1 MTHTTLFIC
10 HYSEIGLKGKNRNYF
25 VKALKSNMRKVL
37 KRAFPDA
44 VFRIEHVERRFIVF
58 FEEAVEITLVYR
70 NLSDVFGLANFTAVQ
85 QTVPEIEAVQKVALE
100 LLADKQYDS
109 FVVRS
114 RRVHKTIPFNSMEIN
129 RRVGAAVVE
138 QYHKKV
144 SLKEADLTCN
154 IELFNDKAFVSV
166 DKRQGPGGMPVR
178 TSGRVMVLMS
188 GGFDSPVA
196 AYYSMKRGA
205 QCEYIHFHT
214 YPFTNKL
221 SQEKVKQLV
230 GQLNKFQFKSNLFMV
245 PFTETQKEIVAAVPD
260 KYRIIFYRRFMMRI
274 AERLAQQ
281 RGIQAVVTGESLGQV
296 ASQTLENMAAV
307 EQVITM
313 PVLRP
318 LIGMD
323 KNEIMGVARRIG
335 TYEISVLPHDDACT
349 RFMPHNPVI
358 RARLDEV
365 MEIEQVLDV
374 DALVERDLKEME
386 MLEIIPGENH
396 D

>member
-1 MTHTTLFIC
+1 MTHSTIFIC

-25 VKALKSNMRKVL
+25 VKVLKSNMRKVL
-37 KRAFPDA
+37 KRSLPEA

-58 FEEAVEITLVYR
+58 FEEAVEIALVYR

-85 QTVPEIEAVQKVALE
+85 QCAPEIEALE
-100 LLADKQYDS
+100 ETTLALLAGKQYNS

-114 RRVHKTIPFNSMEIN
+114 RRVHKTLPYNSVEIN

-138 QYHKKV
+138 RYEKKV
-144 SLKEADLTCN
+144 SLKEPELTCN
-154 IELFNDKAFVSV
+154 IEVFKDKAFVSV
-166 DKRQGPGGMPVR
+166 DKRKGPGGMPVR

-196 AYYSMKRGA
+196 ASFAMKRGA

-221 SQEKVKQLV
+221 SQEKVKDLV
-230 GQLNKFQFKSNLFMV
+230 GRLNKFQFKSKLYMV
-245 PFTETQKEIVAAVPD
+245 PFTETQKEIVAVVPD
-260 KYRIIFYRRFMMRI
+260 KYRIVFYRRFMMRT

-281 RGIQAVVTGESLGQV
+281 RGIHALVTGESLGQV

-323 KNEIMGVARRIG
+323 KNEIMDIARRIG
-335 TYEISVLPHDDACT
+335 TFDISVLPHDDACM

-358 RARLDEV
+358 RSRLDEV
-365 MEIEQVLDV
+365 VEIEKALDV
-374 DALVERDLKEME
+374 DALVERDLQEME
-386 MLEIIPGENH
+386 ILEIPARS
-396 D
+396 

>member
-25 VKALKSNMRKVL
+25 IKALKSNMRKVL
-37 KRAFPDA
+37 KRALPES

-58 FEEAVEITLVYR
+58 FEDAVEITRVYQ
-70 NLSDVFGLANFTAVQ
+70 NLNDVFGLANFTAVQ
-85 QTVPEIEAVQKVALE
+85 QTAPEMEAIQATALE
-100 LLADKQYDS
+100 LLAEKQYNS

-114 RRVHKTIPFNSMEIN
+114 RRVHKILPINSVEIN

-138 QYHKKV
+138 KYHKKV
-144 SLKEADLTCN
+144 SLKEPDLTCN
-154 IELFNDKAFVSV
+154 IEIFKNKAFVSV
-166 DKRQGPGGMPVR
+166 DKRKGPGGMPVR
-178 TSGRVMVLMS
+178 TSGRVLVLMS

-196 AYYSMKRGA
+196 AWYALKRGA

-221 SQEKVKQLV
+221 SQEKVKDLV
-230 GQLNKFQFKSNLFMV
+230 RRLNKFQFKSKLYMV

-260 KYRIIFYRRFMMRI
+260 KYRIVFYRRFMMRVT
-274 AERLAQQ
+274 EHLAQQ
-281 RGIQAVVTGESLGQV
+281 RGISAVVTGESLGQV

-323 KNEIMGVARRIG
+323 KNEIMDIARKIG
-335 TYEISVLPHDDACT
+335 TYDISVLPHDDACT

-365 MEIEQVLDV
+365 VEIEKALDV
-374 DALVERDLKEME
+374 DALVARDLQKME
-386 MLEIIPGENH
+386 LLEI
-396 D
+396 

>member
-1 MTHTTLFIC
+1 MTHSTIFIC

-25 VKALKSNMRKVL
+25 VKVLKSNIRKVL
-37 KRAFPDA
+37 KRAFPEA

-85 QTVPEIEAVQKVALE
+85 QCAPEIEALE
-100 LLADKQYDS
+100 ETTMALLADKQYNS

-114 RRVHKTIPFNSMEIN
+114 RRVHKILPYNSVEIN
-129 RRVGAAVVE
+129 RLVGAAVVE
-138 QYHKKV
+138 RYDKKV
-144 SLKEADLTCN
+144 SLKEPDLTCN
-154 IELFNDKAFVSV
+154 IEVFKDKAFVSI
-166 DKRQGPGGMPVR
+166 DKRKGPGGMPVR

-196 AYYSMKRGA
+196 ASFAMKRGA

-221 SQEKVKQLV
+221 SQEKVKDLV
-230 GQLNKFQFKSNLFMV
+230 GQLNKFQFKSKLYMV
-245 PFTETQKEIVAAVPD
+245 PFTETQKEIVTVVPD
-260 KYRIIFYRRFMMRI
+260 KYRIVFYRRFMMRT

-323 KNEIMGVARRIG
+323 KNEIMDIARRIG
-335 TYEISVLPHDDACT
+335 TYDISALPHDDACT

-365 MEIEQVLDV
+365 VEIEKALEVDSLVDRDLQEMEI
-374 DALVERDLKEME
+374 
-386 MLEIIPGENH
+386 LEIPVRS
-396 D
+396 

>member
-1 MTHTTLFIC
+1 MTHSTIFIC

-25 VKALKSNMRKVL
+25 VKVLRSNLRKVL
-37 KRAFPDA
+37 KRALPEA
-44 VFRIEHVERRFIVF
+44 VFRIEHVERRFIVH
-58 FEEAVEITLVYR
+58 FEEAVEIETVYR

-85 QTVPEIEAVQKVALE
+85 QCAPEIEALE
-100 LLADKQYDS
+100 ETTLALLAEKQYHS

-114 RRVHKTIPFNSMEIN
+114 RRVHKILPYNSVEIN

-138 QYHKKV
+138 RYEKKV

-154 IELFNDKAFVSV
+154 IEVFKDKAFVSV
-166 DKRQGPGGMPVR
+166 DKRKGPGGMPVR
-178 TSGRVMVLMS
+178 TSGRVLVLMS

-196 AYYSMKRGA
+196 AGFAMKRGA

-221 SQEKVKQLV
+221 SQEKVKDLV
-230 GQLNKFQFKSNLFMV
+230 RQLNRFQFKSKLYMV
-245 PFTETQKEIVAAVPD
+245 PFTETQKEIVAVVPD
-260 KYRIIFYRRFMMRI
+260 KFRIIFYRRFMMRL
-274 AERLAQQ
+274 AERLAQK
-281 RGIQAVVTGESLGQV
+281 RGIHALVTGESLGQV

-307 EQVITM
+307 EQVVTM

-323 KNEIMGVARRIG
+323 KNEIMDIARRIG
-335 TYEISVLPHDDACT
+335 TYDISVLPHDDACT

-365 MEIEQVLDV
+365 VEIEKALDV
-374 DALVERDLKEME
+374 DALVERDLQEME
-386 MLEIIPGENH
+386 MLEIPARF
-396 D
+396 